1 MQESFLFLLKAV
13 TTAQK
18 VSSEQEIGD
27 RLLFFSSYIINFPE
41 PPSESKYRQTPL
53 PDRNRTF
60 DEADARWPTKDEN
73 YYLMTQRKVFEKLER
88 ENLLRIKTDLI

>member
-1 MQESFLFLLKAV
+1 M
-13 TTAQK
+13 
-18 VSSEQEIGD
+18 SSEQGISD
-27 RLLFFSSYIINFPE
+27 PLLFSVLTLSIFPE

-88 ENLLRIKTDLI
+88 ENLLRIKTDLIQQKSLCTGEI

>member
-1 MQESFLFLLKAV
+1 M
-13 TTAQK
+13 
-18 VSSEQEIGD
+18 SSEQGIGD
-27 RLLFFSSYIINFPE
+27 RLLFFSSYIIDFPE
-41 PPSESKYRQTPL
+41 PPSKSKYRQTPL

-60 DEADARWPTKDEN
+60 DEAGARWPTKDEN

>member
-27 RLLFFSSYIINFPE
+27 RLLFFSSYIIDFPE
-41 PPSESKYRQTPL
+41 PPSKSKYRQTPL

-60 DEADARWPTKDEN
+60 DEAGARWPTKDEN